1 MPGTASAW
9 KVDVMADEIATSEY
23 DDSTTTFSIVLEEDS
38 ELLPE
43 EQTLMARIPLMAG
56 SNKKVAYLA
65 YRSCGFTVGQA
76 AELAGTTHQNVV
88 SWRKTDKTFK
98 KFESEELSRLQST
111 VGIDVIKFEMMRNM
125 RLLLRSDFN
134 IIAKSINGLE
144 DMSPREYELFKNLR
158 RFYTPT
164 ELLTMEKI
172 LEPEKHQSNQ
182 VTFQLTWGTRVQ
194 TGNVIEGTARELTE
208 STEDSEMY

>member
-1 MPGTASAW
+1 M
-9 KVDVMADEIATSEY
+9 VDETPVSEF
-23 DDSTTTFSIVLEEDS
+23 DNPVFTVTVSEDS

-43 EQTLMARIPLMAG
+43 EQTLMARIPFMAG

-76 AELAGTTHQNVV
+76 AELAGTTHQNIT

-98 KFESEELSRLQST
+98 KFEDEELDRLQKT
-111 VGIDVIKFEMMRNM
+111 VGMDVIKFEMMRNM
-125 RLLLRSDFN
+125 RLLLQSDFKV
-134 IIAKSINGLE
+134 IAKGINALE

-158 RFYTPT
+158 RFYTPN

-172 LEPEKHQSNQ
+172 LEPEKHQSQQ
-182 VTFQLTWGTRVQ
+182 VVFSLTWNTRLS
-194 TGNVIEGTARELTE
+194 TAPVIEGTARELTDGTNE
-208 STEDSEMY
+208 DFDSEMF